1 MRASPPKTRR
11 EFVPPRAFGTP
22 SSFDIVSL
30 IHPTHLQKISN
41 RLLVEQ
47 PHDPCSLALFVK
59 MSNFQS
65 YNDGG
70 YQQSNYNAGGG
81 YNSGGF
87 VASQTTPGGEKKVG
101 NNALRPVQIKQIL
114 EATQSHPDA
123 DFKIDD
129 SEISALTFCGR
140 VMNVSSAAT
149 NTTYKID
156 DGTGSIEVKR
166 WVDSDRAAAAAGN
179 DGESEI
185 RNDAH
190 VRVHGTLKSFNQKRH
205 VGVTS
210 IKLVTDERELRYH
223 ETECRFVSLYFTR
236 GPLLGVGG
244 AAGHGDGTYRVDGAG
259 GAAGGGGGG
268 GHDNSELA
276 SKMGQLDPF
285 SRRVMEVIHA
295 SPDSNEGINVRTLQ
309 GMIGGGGNLL
319 ATIESL
325 KEDGHLYT
333 TIDED
338 HVKSTML

>member
-1 MRASPPKTRR
+1 
-11 EFVPPRAFGTP
+11 
-22 SSFDIVSL
+22 
-30 IHPTHLQKISN
+30 
-41 RLLVEQ
+41 
-47 PHDPCSLALFVK
+47 
-59 MSNFQS
+59 MSNYQS

-70 YQQSNYNAGGG
+70 YQQTNYNAGGG

-87 VASQTTPGGEKKVG
+87 VASQTTPGGEKRGG

-114 EATQSHPDA
+114 EASQSHPDA

-140 VMNVSSAAT
+140 VMNVSAAAT

-156 DGTGSIEVKR
+156 DGTGSIEVKQ
-166 WVDSDRAAAAAGN
+166 WVDSERAT
-179 DGESEI
+179 ESEI
-185 RNDAH
+185 RNDSH
-190 VRVHGTLKSFNQKRH
+190 VRIHGTLKSFNQKRH

-210 IKLVTDERELRYH
+210 IKLITDDRELKYH
-223 ETECRFVSLYFTR
+223 ELECRYVSLYFTR
-236 GPLLGVGG
+236 GPIGQSND
-244 AAGHGDGTYRVDGAG
+244 AGNAG
-259 GAAGGGGGG
+259 GAGSYGDSHGGGGN
-268 GHDNSELA
+268 DSSELA
-276 SKMGQLDPF
+276 GKLAQLDPF